1 LQLLHNAIP
10 NTTEDNRN
18 TYEDIDSVDILA
30 KASDNEESDVEA
42 TNIES
47 ALYFEDDEEK
57 EEETD

>member
-1 LQLLHNAIP
+1 MHCSKP
-10 NTTEDNRN
+10 C
-18 TYEDIDSVDILA
+18 YYGSS
-30 KASDNEESDVEA
+30 KESDVEA